1 MDVNRN
7 RISLLLLLTLSVL
20 TGSADDGERVFS
32 VFNASNGLADNS
44 AQTIICT
51 KTGRIVTSTIGHINF
66 YDGVTFSHIDT
77 GHEDIYRLSN
87 YSGNYHLYFDKLH
100 HLWLKNT
107 HSVTCVDLLTERFV
121 SEIEDVFE
129 SIGVT
134 REVSDLF
141 VDGDGA
147 LWLMTGDRL
156 ICKERG
162 YELPVL
168 ATDNLQDL
176 DVYEGQQLL
185 QFYGNGEVVGC
196 DLSSGRLL
204 FRKTA
209 YTGADVER
217 YNASSVLCRY
227 GTSFYQIRNGQKESV
242 LLNFDVDKRQWTE
255 VLRVPYHLNNLVIE
269 NDVIYLASEY
279 GYWTYDIASGQLN
292 HIEELTLVGGR
303 KLMTDINTIEFDR
316 QGGMWIGTEK
326 RGLLY
331 SKPYRSPFVP
341 YTWNQPQALEYAAMM
356 DQLTPETTFRGH
368 DVNTVVRDSRG
379 WTWVG
384 TFTGLQL
391 YPSANATPR
400 TFTRH
405 DGLLNEVIHSIVE
418 DNMQNIWIGTSFGI
432 TKLEIDKGRVTAV
445 RSYMYHDNVPNES
458 FVNGRAMK
466 LADGTIVM
474 QSLDHVVAFN
484 PASFHTEQIRSL
496 RLFPKLIRVLV
507 NGNSVMAGTQID
519 GKLIM
524 ERAVTRTRE
533 INVNYNQNSISLTF
547 SALNYFRP
555 IQTYYRYRIKGVS
568 GEWRVV
574 SYFDGGETVDN
585 QGLLHLILLGL
596 RPGTYQVELQ
606 ASMEDGDWTTEPYV
620 WIINV
625 DEPWWRTTGVYLSM
639 GLLILGFLVLNF
651 IWFNRNMRLRLRRN
665 NDEADLL
672 KRIKNFVERCD
683 SYGGEVLAPKPENGG
698 DNAEESG
705 MDSEFVEAMLRVV
718 PYVNKNADRRLTMHE
733 LATTAGVELP
743 RFYELISANLYKNP
757 RQLAQ
762 TLRLQRA
769 AEMLRTTDM
778 SIEDIANE
786 CGFVTPNYFIAGFF
800 HHFGATPQ
808 DYRNTAPR

>member
-1 MDVNRN
+1 
-7 RISLLLLLTLSVL
+7 
-20 TGSADDGERVFS
+20 
-32 VFNASNGLADNS
+32 
-44 AQTIICT
+44 
-51 KTGRIVTSTIGHINF
+51 
-66 YDGVTFSHIDT
+66 
-77 GHEDIYRLSN
+77 
-87 YSGNYHLYFDKLH
+87 
-100 HLWLKNT
+100 
-107 HSVTCVDLLTERFV
+107 
-121 SEIEDVFE
+121 
-129 SIGVT
+129 
-134 REVSDLF
+134 
-141 VDGDGA
+141 
-147 LWLMTGDRL
+147 
-156 ICKERG
+156 
-162 YELPVL
+162 
-168 ATDNLQDL
+168 
-176 DVYEGQQLL
+176 
-185 QFYGNGEVVGC
+185 
-196 DLSSGRLL
+196 
-204 FRKTA
+204 
-209 YTGADVER
+209 
-217 YNASSVLCRY
+217 
-227 GTSFYQIRNGQKESV
+227 
-242 LLNFDVDKRQWTE
+242 
-255 VLRVPYHLNNLVIE
+255 
-269 NDVIYLASEY
+269 
-279 GYWTYDIASGQLN
+279 
-292 HIEELTLVGGR
+292 
-303 KLMTDINTIEFDR
+303 
-316 QGGMWIGTEK
+316 
-326 RGLLY
+326 
-331 SKPYRSPFVP
+331 
-341 YTWNQPQALEYAAMM
+341 
-356 DQLTPETTFRGH
+356 
-368 DVNTVVRDSRG
+368 
-379 WTWVG
+379 
-384 TFTGLQL
+384 
-391 YPSANATPR
+391 
-400 TFTRH
+400 
-405 DGLLNEVIHSIVE
+405 IHSNVE